1 MPEDWKDFVKEEK
14 SSLIGGCAG
23 LIAGLVIVAAIIFI
37 EPLIICKAWSL
48 FAVAMFGLP
57 QLEYWTAFWVNLA
70 VGCLFG
76 GASFTGGT
84 KNNV

>member
-1 MPEDWKDFVKEEK
+1 MTDFKKYSKDNGA
-14 SSLIGGCAG
+14 LAAGCVG
-23 LIAGLVIVAAIIFI
+23 LIAGLAIVAAVIFI

-48 FAVAMFGLP
+48 FAVGMFGLP

-76 GASFTGGT
+76 KAYSNGGA
-84 KNNV
+84 K

>member
-1 MPEDWKDFVKEEK
+1 MKRINESDKVEFAA
-14 SSLIGGCAG
+14 GCVG
-23 LIAGLVIVAAIIFI
+23 LIVGLAIIAAVIFI

-76 GASFTGGT
+76 GARFNGGS
-84 KNNV
+84 KG